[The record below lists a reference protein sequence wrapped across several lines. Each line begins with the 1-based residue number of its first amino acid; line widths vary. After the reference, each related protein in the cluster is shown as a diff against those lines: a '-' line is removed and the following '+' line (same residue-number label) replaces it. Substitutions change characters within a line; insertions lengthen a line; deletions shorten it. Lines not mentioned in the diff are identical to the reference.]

1 MQRCVK
7 PAMKSNCSRNR
18 EIEQRAQALVNAHSL
33 FTRRASKFKYRC
45 EADVLTVNGN
55 VPTFYLKQ
63 VLQSIL
69 QTVEGVRRIENE
81 VEVVSATGVSGDN
94 GFW

>member
-1 MQRCVK
+1 MQRSMS
-7 PAMKSNCSRNR
+7 PAMKSHTSRNR

-33 FTRRASKFKYRC
+33 FTRRASQFEFRC
-45 EADVLTVNGN
+45 EADVLNVKGN

-69 QTVEGVRRIENE
+69 ITLEGVRRIEND